1 MGWDVVLQHT
11 EYLGCSHFYKVW
23 SSKLWDVVTWECN
36 LGGVVGC
43 LASWGVWC
51 HCGREEEDSL
61 LTDNESYANQLATTP
76 CANMA
81 IVDMK
86 GLLHGW
92 HQRAFIVE
100 PRIKTIFILTRYQ
113 ISTGLSTAIRGYL
126 RFALIY
132 SRVLSPQGRIKH

>member
-1 MGWDVVLQHT
+1 MVTSAVPLSLWA
-11 EYLGCSHFYKVW
+11 LGSLFDHLDCSH
-23 SSKLWDVVTWECN
+23 LWVEA
-36 LGGVVGC
+36 VGWW
-43 LASWGVWC
+43 LTSLEARW
-51 HCGREEEDSL
+51 EEEDSL

-132 SRVLSPQGRIKH
+132 NDNDCHLYL